1 MQGSKIIS
9 YSKDDFYLIKN
20 STFKKG
26 EFIGKVKTIET
37 SCANLSV
44 FIFPEDTKDGRKGYM
59 STYEVFY
66 TKNEIKYT
74 FTGNEKKVFVLD
86 FEEYIKKKYILKEKF
101 TEDNIYFKRQNYD
114 EKSNSFYPYLQKTC
128 YCQKYFNPDS
138 TFKTCGCG
146 NYFHPACYMKSR
158 SNKCWN
164 PNCNVDCSIFF
175 NKVENEQKKRILN
188 SSQRAPSIPIP
199 PPQKSVE
206 ISETFF
212 SNPKIKKEKNVSG
225 SNDII
230 SLEEFAEIKNPEV
243 SKKTKKVDKAER
255 NAKIDA
261 ILSKGNASVEKRIKQ
276 EPHVINLSGKEEKTG
291 NIIFDTTIYT
301 RKSNQGI
308 IKLETFSYDDLKKK
322 TDSER
327 EKARNLFYSKIM
339 DGINI
344 LKNDKKF
351 LDDFAKE
358 KPDLIPQIT
367 FIETCDK
374 TSFETKYKELA
385 NSIEKNLF
393 EYCNKKTSH
402 TYLNFLREFTASMK
416 NSITII
422 YRLILGDISAEEIS
436 RFKPDDF
443 LPEEKKKEKEE
454 LIRKAVQSMEF
465 KEPMVIRAT
474 QVKGR
479 MLTEIQDNIEI
490 IKPNYIMDM
499 MLNLN
504 AEGGM
509 SSEYHQKIKK
519 MKEQYP
525 NMSDNDV
532 KFLVDAKEP
541 NIEEIQNKLN
551 SIIQE
556 NLNLEEQKELF
567 SFRQNKFLKKAERFF
582 KKKKDV
588 KNVDNKNE
596 NIFLGNKFMNTQ
608 DYIQSISLDIKPY

>member
-1 MQGSKIIS
+1 M
-9 YSKDDFYLIKN
+9 
-20 STFKKG
+20 
-26 EFIGKVKTIET
+26 
-37 SCANLSV
+37 
-44 FIFPEDTKDGRKGYM
+44 
-59 STYEVFY
+59 
-66 TKNEIKYT
+66 
-74 FTGNEKKVFVLD
+74 
-86 FEEYIKKKYILKEKF
+86 
-101 TEDNIYFKRQNYD
+101 
-114 EKSNSFYPYLQKTC
+114 
-128 YCQKYFNPDS
+128 
-138 TFKTCGCG
+138 
-146 NYFHPACYMKSR
+146 
-158 SNKCWN
+158 
-164 PNCNVDCSIFF
+164 
-175 NKVENEQKKRILN
+175 
-188 SSQRAPSIPIP
+188 
-199 PPQKSVE
+199 
-206 ISETFF
+206 
-212 SNPKIKKEKNVSG
+212 
-225 SNDII
+225 
-230 SLEEFAEIKNPEV
+230 
-243 SKKTKKVDKAER
+243 
-255 NAKIDA
+255 
-261 ILSKGNASVEKRIKQ
+261 
-276 EPHVINLSGKEEKTG
+276 
-291 NIIFDTTIYT
+291 
-301 RKSNQGI
+301 
-308 IKLETFSYDDLKKK
+308 
-322 TDSER
+322 
-327 EKARNLFYSKIM
+327 
-339 DGINI
+339 
-344 LKNDKKF
+344 
-351 LDDFAKE
+351 
-358 KPDLIPQIT
+358 
-367 FIETCDK
+367 
-374 TSFETKYKELA
+374 
-385 NSIEKNLF
+385 
-393 EYCNKKTSH
+393 
-402 TYLNFLREFTASMK
+402 NFLREFTASMK

-504 AEGGM
+504 TEGGM

-588 KNVDNKNE
+588 KNVDSKNE